1 MQLKAHDGLGRQVHV
16 HALPNL
22 QVVLLLVLVS
32 GHIVHDLL
40 QQRPKKS
47 KQVRVRGLG
56 FGVKG

>member
-1 MQLKAHDGLGRQVHV
+1 VHV